1 MIFYLQLLKELHRH
15 HHVSHHHA
23 DQMLNVEKRTEL
35 VLVFVSKAT
44 KEIHM
49 IAKEDVEENAK
60 SILIV
65 NRLLR
70 ASLSNVLILVRELVA
85 H

>member
-1 MIFYLQLLKELHRH
+1 
-15 HHVSHHHA
+15 
-23 DQMLNVEKRTEL
+23 
-35 VLVFVSKAT
+35 
-44 KEIHM
+44 M